1 MWVFVHFYAN
11 IKIFEADFAQGIYIY
26 ILCGGLGLSAIYLG
40 IAALYIGLLLKVA
53 AKNRFF
59 SLLYH
64 KIFHLSSDET
74 YSGLPHIW

>member
-1 MWVFVHFYAN
+1 MWVFVHFYAG

-26 ILCGGLGLSAIYLG
+26 ILCGGLGLSAICLG

-64 KIFHLSSDET
+64 KIFYLSSDET
-74 YSGLPHIW
+74 YSGLPHIG